1 VRSRAA
7 AAILSDNGFTN
18 VINMQGGIRAWE
30 GRVAEGPPE
39 AGMAYFG
46 DAVKPDELAMLA
58 WMLEEG
64 SRQFYVRLDDFL
76 KDEDARHLFQ
86 SLAKAEENHEN
97 TLAELYKT
105 FSGGSSIEEKL
116 PAAKDEVMEGGV
128 RVDESLL
135 WARDKDVPSILEFA
149 ISLETNSYDL
159 YIRMGHRFEGDARKV
174 FSHLADEE
182 KRHLDRLATLLE
194 KKV

>member
-1 VRSRAA
+1 
-7 AAILSDNGFTN
+7 
-18 VINMQGGIRAWE
+18 MQGGIRAWE
-30 GRVAEGPPE
+30 GLLAQGPPE
-39 AGMAYFG
+39 AGMAFFG

-58 WMLEEG
+58 WMLEDG
-64 SRQFYVRLDDFL
+64 SRQFYSRLDEFL

-86 SLAKAEENHEN
+86 SLAKAEESHEK

-105 FSGGSSIEEKL
+105 YSGGSAIGDKPATEKG
-116 PAAKDEVMEGGV
+116 EIMEGGV

-135 WARDKDVPSILEFA
+135 WARDKDVTAILEFA

-159 YIRMGHRFEGDARKV
+159 YIKMGRRFEGDASRV
-174 FSHLADEE
+174 FSLLGEEE
-182 KRHLDRLATLLE
+182 KKHLERLAKLLE

>member
-1 VRSRAA
+1 MRSRAA
-7 AAILSDNGFTN
+7 AAILSDSGFNTAFT
-18 VINMQGGIRAWE
+18 MQGGIRAWE
-30 GRVAEGPPE
+30 GLVAAGPPE

-58 WMLEEG
+58 WILEEG
-64 SRQFYVRLDDFL
+64 SRTFYLRLDEFL
-76 KDEDARHLFQ
+76 HDDEARHLFQ
-86 SLAKAEENHEN
+86 SLAKAEESHEK

-105 FSGGSSIEEKL
+105 FSGGSALKEKL
-116 PAAKDEVMEGGV
+116 PAQKNEFMEGGV

-135 WARDKDVPSILEFA
+135 WARDKDVTSILEFA

-159 YIRMGHRFEGDARKV
+159 YIKMGRRFEGDARKV
-174 FSHLADEE
+174 FSLLGNEE
-182 KRHLDRLATLLE
+182 KKHLERLAGLLE

>member
-1 VRSRAA
+1 
-7 AAILSDNGFTN
+7 
-18 VINMQGGIRAWE
+18 MQGGIRAWE
-30 GRVAEGPPE
+30 GLVAEGPPE
-39 AGMAYFG
+39 AGMVYFG

-64 SRQFYVRLDDFL
+64 SRQFYLRLDEFI

-86 SLAKAEENHEN
+86 SLAKAEESHEK

-105 FSGGSSIEEKL
+105 FSGGSAVQEKL

-135 WARDKDVPSILEFA
+135 WARDKDLHSILEFA
-149 ISLETNSYDL
+149 MSLETNSYDL
-159 YIRMGHRFEGDARKV
+159 YIKMGRRFEGDARKV
-174 FSHLADEE
+174 FSLLADEE
-182 KRHLDRLATLLE
+182 KKHLARLAVLLE
-194 KKV
+194 KKI

>member
-7 AAILSDNGFTN
+7 AAILSDSGFNN

-30 GRVAEGPPE
+30 GVVAEGPPE

-46 DAVKPDELAMLA
+46 DAAKPDELAMLA

-64 SRQFYVRLDDFL
+64 SRKFYLRLDEFI
-76 KDEDARHLFQ
+76 KDEEARHLFA
-86 SLAKAEENHEN
+86 SLAKAEESHEK

-105 FSGGSSIEEKL
+105 YSGGSAVEEKL
-116 PAAKDEVMEGGV
+116 PAEKDEFMEGGI
-128 RVDESLL
+128 RVDEALL
-135 WARDKDVPSILEFA
+135 WARDKDVPAILEFA

-159 YIRMGHRFEGDARKV
+159 YIKMERKLEGDAKKV
-174 FSHLADEE
+174 FVLLADEE
-182 KRHLDRLATLLE
+182 KKHLERLAALLE
-194 KKV
+194 RKI